1 MATIE
6 ASIKITDKASPAI
19 NKMSKALDNAIEHC
33 EKLEVA
39 STDMINTNAIKSAN
53 DALDKT
59 TKKFKQIQDNIDKA
73 EKKQKGFLGLIKQT
87 SNVASQLASK
97 IGGFVSGFAG
107 TVTAPIMKGIDM
119 LKNGFASV
127 TGSVGGFVKALAGIA
142 VVKKSVDLM
151 KKSIEAAAVQTNAEL
166 QLQVVLANG
175 RASENAFDEI
185 TKKASEIQKRGIFG
199 DEAMIAGAAEF
210 GTYINDSQA
219 IQTMMDSLAN
229 YAIGMS
235 NGQEVSS
242 QEMVNY
248 ATNLGKVMNGAYDAM
263 SKKGFKFSEAQKA
276 IIDGTATQAQYV
288 QVLGKDY
295 ENMTEDMRKAL
306 AINSAIEESWGNLY
320 DTMSNTPQGQIT
332 QLKNAWGDVTEEVG
346 NRLAP
351 SITAFFGTIKQ
362 NMPQIKTMTMGLANA
377 FNFVLDILSSIMSVV
392 GAIVSFIQQNWQV
405 IGIALT
411 TIIVLLTAVFF
422 HVNSIILI
430 AIAVI
435 GFFNQI
441 IAWINKATGASINA
455 MGIIAGA
462 VTFLGALIW
471 DVIAFVWNLLIGIA
485 EFVANFLVSPFDTIQ
500 YLMAKLLAFIFDG
513 LADFADTSGEAAAK
527 FANNMIKAIN
537 KVIDVWNSFVDI
549 FGGLSSFFGI
559 ELKKGT
565 KFEGEITN
573 ISFHDFA
580 NMANAYADKVKPFD
594 FANKL
599 KLGTVNLSNAY
610 NNGYNWGAG
619 FGNRAQ
625 QAMAK
630 ITAGSVISNSLDEIA
645 NNTGSTATNTGAI
658 NDTLSA
664 TDEDLKYLR
673 ELAERDV
680 INRFTTAEIKVDMT
694 NNNSISS
701 DMDIDGVVRTLTQ
714 KLNEQLATQV
724 EGVYA

>member
-6 ASIKITDKASPAI
+6 ASIKITDKASPAV
-19 NKMSKALDNAIEHC
+19 NKMNQALNNAIDNC
-33 EKLEVA
+33 QKLEDA
-39 STDMINTNAIKSAN
+39 STDMINTSAIKSAN
-53 DALDKT
+53 DALNNT
-59 TKKFKQIQDNIDKA
+59 AKKFQQIEFNIDKA
-73 EKKQKGFLGLIKQT
+73 DKKQKEFEKTVKET
-87 SNVASQLASK
+87 SNSAENLAGK
-97 IGGFVSGFAG
+97 IKGFVTAFAG
-107 TVTAPIMKGIDM
+107 V
-119 LKNGFASV
+119 
-127 TGSVGGFVKALAGIA
+127 A

-151 KKSIEAAAVQTNAEL
+151 KKSIEAAAVQTNAEI
-166 QLQVVLANG
+166 QLQVVLANSG
-175 RASENAFDEI
+175 AIDSTFDEI
-185 TKKASEIQKRGIFG
+185 TKKASEIQERGIFG

-235 NGQEVSS
+235 NGEEVNT

-248 ATNLGKVMNGAYDAM
+248 ATNLGKIMNGSYDAM

-288 QVLGKDY
+288 EVLGKDY

-306 AINSAIEESWGNLY
+306 AINTAIEESWGNLY
-320 DTMSNTPQGQIT
+320 DTMSNTPQGQII

-351 SITAFFGTIKQ
+351 SITAFFNTIRQ
-362 NMPQIKTMTMGLANA
+362 NMLQIKTATLGLANA
-377 FNFVLDILSSIMSVV
+377 FNVILDLLSGILSVISAVV
-392 GAIVSFIQQNWQV
+392 NFIQQNWQV

-411 TIIVLLTAVFF
+411 TIIVLLAAVFF
-422 HVNSIILI
+422 HVNVIILI

-441 IAWINKATGASINA
+441 VAWINKATGASISA

-462 VTFLGALIW
+462 IAFLGALIW
-471 DVIAFVWNLLIGIA
+471 DVIVFIWNI
-485 EFVANFLVSPFDTIQ
+485 VAYLVEFLVNIFKHPIATMEMLLDNLCSYILDICANIVDSFDDVATNIVNS
-500 YLMAKLLAFIFDG
+500 MVSAVNFVIRAWNKLSDIFAPLGINLGKGTEIKKIDSFASVLRQGAEIYRSTANAVKPSDYWSAPKLSAVG
-513 LADFADTSGEAAAK
+513 LGTAAA
-527 FANNMIKAIN
+527 A
-537 KVIDVWNSFVDI
+537 
-549 FGGLSSFFGI
+549 
-559 ELKKGT
+559 
-565 KFEGEITN
+565 
-573 ISFHDFA
+573 
-580 NMANAYADKVKPFD
+580 
-594 FANKL
+594 
-599 KLGTVNLSNAY
+599 
-610 NNGYNWGAG
+610 GYNWGAG
-619 FGNRAQ
+619 LGNKTQ
-625 QAMAK
+625 QTTTAV
-630 ITAGSVISNSLDEIA
+630 TAGSGISDSLNEIA
-645 NNTGSTATNTGAI
+645 NNTGSTAANTGAI

-701 DMDIDGVVRTLTQ
+701 DMDIDGVARALTQ

>member
-1 MATIE
+1 METFG
-6 ASIKITDKASPAI
+6 ASIKITDKASPTI
-19 NKMSKALDNAIEHC
+19 NKMNKALDNAINHC
-33 EKLEVA
+33 EKLKAA
-39 STDMINTNAIKSAN
+39 SADMINTSAIKSAN
-53 DALDKT
+53 DELTKT
-59 TKKFKQIQDNIDKA
+59 AKKFKQIENNVGDVTSST
-73 EKKQKGFLGLIKQT
+73 EKLCATIK
-87 SNVASQLASK
+87 S
-97 IGGFVSGFAG
+97 FV
-107 TVTAPIMKGIDM
+107 P
-119 LKNGFASV
+119 
-127 TGSVGGFVKALAGIA
+127 ALAGIA

-306 AINSAIEESWGNLY
+306 TINTAIEESWGNLY
-320 DTMSNTPQGQIT
+320 DTMSNTPQGQII

-346 NRLAP
+346 NRLTP
-351 SITAFFGTIKQ
+351 STTAFFNTIRQ

-377 FNFVLDILSSIMSVV
+377 FNFVLDVLSSIMSVI

-411 TIIVLLTAVFF
+411 TIILLLTAVFF

-441 IAWINKATGASINA
+441 IAWINKATGASISATGLITGAIAAIGAMIWNNIVLAWNIIAIFAEWLANVFKHPILSTQILFSNLLAYILDVCANITSSFDGVATNIANA
-455 MGIIAGA
+455 MISAINFVIRAWN
-462 VTFLGALIW
+462 TFVELFG
-471 DVIAFVWNLLIGIA
+471 
-485 EFVANFLVSPFDTIQ
+485 ET
-500 YLMAKLLAFIFDG
+500 MAKR
-513 LADFADTSGEAAAK
+513 
-527 FANNMIKAIN
+527 
-537 KVIDVWNSFVDI
+537 
-549 FGGLSSFFGI
+549 FGWD
-559 ELKKGT
+559 LKKGT
-565 KFEGEITN
+565 EIN
-573 ISFHDFA
+573 
-580 NMANAYADKVKPFD
+580 KVSSITASIKQAAENQRAKAEALKPD
-594 FANKL
+594 DYWTAPKL
-599 KLGTVNLSNAY
+599 NTLSVNTAASA
-610 NNGYNWGAG
+610 GYNWGAG
-619 FGNRAQ
+619 LGNRTQ
-625 QAMAK
+625 QTMAK
-630 ITAGSVISNSLDEIA
+630 VTASSGIGDSLDEIA
-645 NNTGSTATNTGAI
+645 NNTGSTAANTGAI

-694 NNNSISS
+694 NNNSIAS

>member
-6 ASIKITDKASPAI
+6 ASIQITDKASPTI
-19 NKMSKALDNAIEHC
+19 NKMNKALDNAINHC
-33 EKLEVA
+33 EKLEAA
-39 STDMINTNAIKSAN
+39 STDMINTHAIKSAN
-53 DALDKT
+53 DALNKT
-59 TKKFKQIQDNIDKA
+59 TEKFKQIQDNIDKA

-87 SNVASQLASK
+87 SNVAGQLASK
-97 IGGFVSGFAG
+97 IGGVVSGFAG
-107 TVTAPIMKGIDM
+107 TVTAPITKGIDM

-127 TGSVGGFVKALAGIA
+127 TGSVGGFIKALAGVAI
-142 VVKKSVDLM
+142 VKKSVDM
-151 KKSIEAAAVQTNAEL
+151 VKDSINAAAVQTNAEL
-166 QLQVVLANG
+166 QLQVVLANAG
-175 RASENAFDEI
+175 ASDNAFDEI
-185 TKKASEIQKRGIFG
+185 AKKASEIQSRGIFG

-248 ATNLGKVMNGAYDAM
+248 ATNLGKIMNGSFDAM
-263 SKKGFKFSEAQKA
+263 TKKGFKFTEAQKA
-276 IIDGTATQAQYV
+276 IIDGTATQSQYV
-288 QVLGKDY
+288 EVLGKDY
-295 ENMTEDMRKAL
+295 ENMTEDMRKAMT
-306 AINSAIEESWGNLY
+306 INSVITESWGNLY
-320 DTMSNTPQGQIT
+320 DTMSNTPQGKIT
-332 QLKNAWGDVTEEVG
+332 QLKNAWGDVLETVG
-346 NRLAP
+346 NKLAP
-351 SITAFFGTIKQ
+351 SITAFFDTIKQ
-362 NMPQIKTMTMGLANA
+362 NMPQITTATMGLANA
-377 FNFVLDILSSIMSVV
+377 FSFVLDVLSLIMSVI
-392 GAIVSFIQQNWQV
+392 GAIVGFIQQNWQV

-411 TIIVLLTAVFF
+411 TVIALLTAVFF

-430 AIAVI
+430 AITAI

-441 IAWINKATGASINA
+441 IAWINKATGTSINA

-471 DVIAFVWNLLIGIA
+471 DVVAFIWNIVAQLVEFLVNILKHPFATMEMLLDNLCAYILDICANIVDAFDDVATNIVNLMVSTVNFVIRAWNKLSDIFAPLGINLGKGTEIGI
-485 EFVANFLVSPFDTIQ
+485 
-500 YLMAKLLAFIFDG
+500 
-513 LADFADTSGEAAAK
+513 
-527 FANNMIKAIN
+527 
-537 KVIDVWNSFVDI
+537 KVNSFASVLRQDA
-549 FGGLSSFFGI
+549 
-559 ELKKGT
+559 
-565 KFEGEITN
+565 EIYRAT
-573 ISFHDFA
+573 
-580 NMANAYADKVKPFD
+580 ANAVKPND
-594 FANKL
+594 YWSAPKL
-599 KLGTVNLSNAY
+599 SAIGLGTAAIA
-610 NNGYNWGAG
+610 GYNWGAG
-619 FGNRAQ
+619 LGNRIQ
-625 QAMAK
+625 QAIPK
-630 ITAGSVISNSLDEIA
+630 ITAGSGLEDSLNEIA
-645 NNTGSTATNTGAI
+645 NNTGSTAANTGAI